1 MSPLTGSHLTGC
13 RRLVLLA
20 GLWATAA
27 ANPGTT
33 EASEWISALD
43 EQRITRTGDWTPER
57 FRFAEVSSLQA
68 SEDRAHLVMDF
79 EGTGFS
85 IRLGSHNV
93 PAYGPPNLGRL
104 DIAIDG
110 RFARIIRPQGT
121 PRELVVAEGLA
132 AGQHRIRITHR
143 LNGEKSGCRIEGFR
157 TWAKPHGHLNFRLSG
172 EHNAFLVDARAV
184 LTRGKTVVRNVL
196 VRNWLT
202 GQCGLA
208 GLAPGDGYSLTLQ
221 ANGWATETIKSITIT
236 AGKTR
241 WRQPVYLQRRP
252 ETVIHRFRFPRLNRQ
267 AIRRPGETFRA
278 RFLGFDAKIDSV
290 RLTRSVGPAV
300 ISRNVEFGEDVGAK
314 YYYDREVVVT
324 LPEDMPPGLYDL
336 VVNVTGGRRT
346 GSCRSPRSVH
356 VVTTFPQDPVLVT
369 FGHLDTSAQN
379 QAEYLERLA
388 GICNLVGADMV
399 LSSNA
404 CNPAYV
410 SGALSRLQVPYVVN
424 FGNHQF
430 AGHEAWFGD
439 PVGRIDFGPQISVL
453 NFGHP
458 WHVGTA
464 RADQLLGERRA
475 AAMKIVNAFEA
486 NAPVEFFDRHKVRMI
501 HDGHGTGAKVMDVGA
516 TPTRRIGKSSS
527 TSFRVVRLKNNRVVT
542 CTYDGHETAPVPFSR
557 DESPPVATRFLA
569 PNDGTHSS
577 NTATVT
583 NRLKDAFPN
592 GRVTFVMPAGEYTVD
607 NARAESSTKSDDGR
621 HVVLVTR
628 VDIPASGQIQV
639 TVDPGK

>member
-1 MSPLTGSHLTGC
+1 MSPLTGSHLTVC

-20 GLWATAA
+20 VLWTTAA

-43 EQRITRTGDWTPER
+43 EQRVTRTGDWTPDR
-57 FRFAEVSSLQA
+57 FRFAEVASLQA

-110 RFARIIRPQGT
+110 QFARIIRPQGT

-132 AGQHRIRITHR
+132 EGQHRIRITHR

-157 TWAKPHGHLNFRLSG
+157 TWTKPHGHLNFRLSG

-241 WRQPVYLQRRP
+241 WRQPVYLQRQP
-252 ETVIHRFRFPRLNRQ
+252 ETVIHRFRFPRLNQQ

-290 RLTRSVGPAV
+290 RLTRSVGPAI
-300 ISRNVEFGEDVGAK
+300 ISRNVEFGEDVEAK

-356 VVTTFPQDPVLVT
+356 VVATFPRDPVLVT

-464 RADQLLGERRA
+464 QADRLLSERRA
-475 AAMKIVNAFEA
+475 AEMKIINAFEA

-501 HDGHGTGAKVMDVGA
+501 HDGHGTGTKVMDVGA

-542 CTYDGHETAPVPFSR
+542 CTHDGHETAPVPFSR

-569 PNDGTHSS
+569 SNDGTHSS

-607 NARAESSTKSDDGR
+607 NARVESSTKSDDGR